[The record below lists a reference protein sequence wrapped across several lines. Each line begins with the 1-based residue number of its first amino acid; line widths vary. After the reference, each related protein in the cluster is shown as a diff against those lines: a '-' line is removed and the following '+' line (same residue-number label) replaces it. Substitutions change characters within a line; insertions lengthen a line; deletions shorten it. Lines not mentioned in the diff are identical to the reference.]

1 MYFEKYLV
9 SKTHENKKMLDF
21 FFCYKFHSACP
32 FAFVLRVLFRTYHIT
47 TSTFLRDKMDSMDKC
62 FFGEGGGTAIVI

>member
-9 SKTHENKKMLDF
+9 SKTQENKKMLDF

-32 FAFVLRVLFRTYHIT
+32 FVFVLRVLFRTYHIT
-47 TSTFLRDKMDSMDKC
+47 TSTFLLDKMDSMDTC
-62 FFGEGGGTAIVI
+62 FFGVGRGGTLI